1 MDIQINGLV
10 SFLAGLLS
18 FLSPC
23 VLGIAPAYVS
33 YITGKRT
40 KESFSPHH
48 SFCGWIF
55 YGFYIHG
62 RRSFF
67 FRNIFD
73 EI

>member
-33 YITGKRT
+33 YISGLNHLKKNER
-40 KESFSPHH
+40 KFFSTP
-48 SFCGWIF
+48 
-55 YGFYIHG
+55 
-62 RRSFF
+62 FF
-67 FRNIFD
+67 LWLDFLWFLYSWAS
-73 EI
+73 ELLF